1 MSVGVE
7 CLLNPIQDDGQKW
20 KIAIW
25 THRFPQ
31 LAGYA
36 TAGPVAVPG
45 FLAAFLVA
53 AFFRAV
59 FSAVSTLF
67 CAHRRRRASWIA
79 FLPAAL
85 SFRLG
90 FGATAVAAADG
101 ADSPLMLAHRRCCAS
116 RIRRRAA
123 AENFLRLLVGA
134 TGVAAALP
142 GPPGSMARSSAILES
157 ICRFCSSNP
166 RIAATMISGV
176 SFCIGMSAFRTNHV
190 NAFCGSGSR
199 QITLRR
205 LQKPG
210 NVFVPPRRALAGPD
224 VQPVQLLGD
233 PPQRFAA
240 LSQPVNPF

>member
-90 FGATAVAAADG
+90 FGATAVAGADG
-101 ADSPLMLAHRRCCAS
+101 SDSPLMLAHRRCCAS
-116 RIRRRAA
+116 RILRRAA

-134 TGVAAALP
+134 SGAEAVSP
-142 GPPGSMARSSAILES
+142 GPPGSMARSSAIFES

-166 RIAATMISGV
+166 RIAAVMISGV
-176 SFCIGMSAFRTNHV
+176 SLCIGMSAFRTIHV
-190 NAFCGSGSR
+190 NAFCRSGGRRVPCQSR
-199 QITLRR
+199 VRTA
-205 LQKPG
+205 
-210 NVFVPPRRALAGPD
+210 NAPRQEVA
-224 VQPVQLLGD
+224 Q
-233 PPQRFAA
+233 
-240 LSQPVNPF
+240 SHS